1 MNFISEDLKGWIN
14 MEEFKTLFEE
24 AKDMSKEDLVNIA
37 LPKFVELLGKAKEI
51 GFANLLKEMPDVIDW
66 FRDLI
71 MKFSVE
77 EGLPLIKQLLPL
89 IFEGMVDQAAK
100 SEDIQDELEDI
111 EDTIICF
118 IIENTDFGITL
129 IIEDGTLKFEVGIRE
144 GADVALRMSGET
156 MQKFIAGDLDS
167 TSAYM
172 SGEIKGEGNISKIMT
187 LRTLFE
193 VINEELG
200 VEIIRI

>member
-1 MNFISEDLKGWIN
+1 

-24 AKDMSKEDLVNIA
+24 AKQMSKEDLVNIA
-37 LPKFVELLGKAKEI
+37 LPKFVDLLSKAKEI
-51 GFANLLKEMPDVIDW
+51 GFTKLLNEMPDVIDW
-66 FRDLI
+66 FRDI
-71 MKFSVE
+71 INKFTVE

-100 SEDIQDELEDI
+100 SEDIQDELEDM

-118 IIENTDFGITL
+118 VIENTDFGITL
-129 IIEDGTLKFEVGIRE
+129 IIEDGQLGFEVGIRE
-144 GADVALRMSGET
+144 ETDVTLRMSGEI
-156 MQKFIAGDLDS
+156 MQKFISGDLDS

-172 SGEIKGEGNISKIMT
+172 SGDIKGEGNISKIMA

-193 VINEELG
+193 IINDELG
-200 VEIIRI
+200 VEIIRV